1 MKATEVNY
9 LKFLQGT
16 KQFIVPIYQR
26 TYSWTLKQCEQLWN
40 DIVRVAEKDEIPAH
54 FIGSIV
60 YIESGLY
67 QVTSVAQL
75 LVIDGQQRLTTLSL
89 LLSAISE
96 SLNEDESTGGLTKS
110 KIKNY
115 YMLNNEE
122 EGDLAYK
129 LKLTQTDRDTLW
141 RIIENTTLPNEVSL
155 RVQENYKYF
164 INKIKNGGIP
174 LDNLIKGI
182 QKLVIVDIS
191 LDRDHDNPQLIF
203 ESLNSTGL
211 DLSQADLIR
220 NYILMGLEPEEQRHL
235 YETYWY
241 LMEQEFGQAHYAKY
255 LDWFMRDY
263 LTLKHESGA
272 IPTVVMIYEAFK
284 KYVNQTTAPIEDIVK
299 DIHKYSKHYTNLLM
313 QNGDQA
319 DINEVLTDISIL
331 KVDVS
336 FPLLLEVLNDY
347 QNGILEKSDLIKI
360 LRMIE
365 SYVFR
370 RAICGIPTNSL
381 NKTFATF
388 TRSKVDK
395 NNYLESFTAKLLL
408 LDSYRRFPSNEEF
421 TQSLLTRD
429 VYNFRNRNYILRKL
443 ENFDRKEKVQV
454 DNYTI
459 EHIMPQNENLS
470 AEWRRDLGNDWQ
482 SVQERYLH
490 TIGNLSLT
498 GYNSELSDRPFLEK
512 RNMKGGFADSPIR
525 LNKSLADLQVWNE
538 ESIINRT
545 TTLGKQAIK
554 IWTIPELMED
564 VLAQYRIEPEKKR
577 KAVYS
582 IEDHAEY
589 LQGEMLELFQLLRR
603 RILYI
608 DSTVKEEFKKLYIA
622 YKTTTNFVDIIPQ
635 KSRLRLS
642 LNMNFD
648 EINDPQG
655 ICKDVTNLGRWG
667 NGDVEVGFKRSTE
680 IDYVMFL
687 IEQSFDVHSED
698 IG

>member
-1 MKATEVNY
+1 
-9 LKFLQGT
+9 
-16 KQFIVPIYQR
+16 
-26 TYSWTLKQCEQLWN
+26 
-40 DIVRVAEKDEIPAH
+40 
-54 FIGSIV
+54 
-60 YIESGLY
+60 
-67 QVTSVAQL
+67 
-75 LVIDGQQRLTTLSL
+75 
-89 LLSAISE
+89 
-96 SLNEDESTGGLTKS
+96 
-110 KIKNY
+110 
-115 YMLNNEE
+115 
-122 EGDLAYK
+122 
-129 LKLTQTDRDTLW
+129 
-141 RIIENTTLPNEVSL
+141 
-155 RVQENYKYF
+155 
-164 INKIKNGGIP
+164 
-174 LDNLIKGI
+174 
-182 QKLVIVDIS
+182 
-191 LDRDHDNPQLIF
+191 
-203 ESLNSTGL
+203 
-211 DLSQADLIR
+211 
-220 NYILMGLEPEEQRHL
+220 MGLEPEEQRHL
-235 YETYWY
+235 YETYWH
-241 LMEQEFGQAHYAKY
+241 LMEQEFGQSHYAKY
-255 LDWFMRDY
+255 FDWFMRDY

-284 KYVNQTTAPIEDIVK
+284 KYVNQNTVPIEDIVI

-313 QNGDQA
+313 QNGDEP
-319 DINEVLTDISIL
+319 DIIEVLTDISIL
-331 KVDVS
+331 KVEVS

-347 QNGILEKSDLIKI
+347 QEGILEKSDLIKI

-429 VYNFRNRNYILRKL
+429 VYNFRNRNYLLRKL

-470 AEWRRDLGNDWQ
+470 AEWRHDLGNDWQ

-554 IWTIPELMED
+554 IWTIPELTGD

-582 IEDHAEY
+582 IEDHAGY

-608 DSTVKEEFKKLYIA
+608 DPTVKEEFKKLYIA

-642 LNMNFD
+642 LNINFD

-667 NGDVEVGFKRSTE
+667 NGDVEVGFKSSTE

-687 IEQSFDVHSED
+687 IQQSFDVHSED
-698 IG
+698 I